1 MDDAKDMN
9 DARDRKIVDHHQDEP
24 DQRGRPRVAIDEIA
38 PFDLD
43 QSKQQRVS

>member
-24 DQRGRPRVAIDEIA
+24 DQRGV
-38 PFDLD
+38 LN
-43 QSKQQRVS
+43 